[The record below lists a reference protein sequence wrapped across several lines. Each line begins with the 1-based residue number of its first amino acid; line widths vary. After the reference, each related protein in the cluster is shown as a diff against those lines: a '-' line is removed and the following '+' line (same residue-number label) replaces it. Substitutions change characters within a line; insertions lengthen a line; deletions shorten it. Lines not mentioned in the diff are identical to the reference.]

1 MNIKVAIRVRP
12 FNQRELDLKTELC
25 VDMSDNQTYILKEG
39 SSEIERTFT
48 YDNCFWSHDEFDTDE
63 HGYHFPVKGSRKYW
77 DQERV
82 YNVLGKDV
90 LNNALNGYNCCLF
103 AYGQTGSGKSYSIFG
118 YGENKGIVPK
128 ICNQFLDGTTLVE
141 DDKRSFSLSISM
153 LEIYNEKIQDLLI
166 PIAKR
171 AKGGLKV
178 RENNKLGVFVEDLTK
193 REVRSYVEIEEVIEL
208 GNKHKTLGAT
218 LMNATSSRAH
228 TIITLELVQRE
239 VGIIKTTQKDSVIYL
254 VDLAGSEKVAKT
266 EAKGDRLKEACSINK
281 SLTVLGIVIHQLYLR
296 SEGEKV
302 IVSYRDS
309 ALTRILQNALGGNS
323 VTTMICAIS
332 PARDNID
339 ETLSTLRYA
348 DQAKQIKQ
356 NARINESETDKMIRE
371 LMEENDKLKNLL
383 AQLQGNK
390 DRTVAD
396 DVAHQIRELENVIS
410 FKANFNQGP
419 SHSHSFSKRPSIS
432 IGVKEKPNPKLL
444 TTNPHMYNLNE
455 DPLLNQKIIYDFT
468 ESPSVLVGRQSD
480 KDNLE
485 DSKTTGERKI
495 VLNGVGILEEH
506 ARINYSQGNLSIVTY
521 DIDAASAI
529 FINGES
535 LDSHDPDGAQ
545 KGIFTRSLIDLDRI
559 IIGTSSTFLVRLPN
573 ETGLV
578 PEDKKVGGK
587 DVDWE
592 FCQMEKFKKQEKTE
606 REKLQVVYQEKEVAL
621 KDMEKQLKENFDREK
636 DLYEQKICLQQEE
649 YERMIESMQRN
660 IEERENELSESQQM
674 IETENFESI
683 KLLQNEQ
690 KTKELEFQVRLNALH
705 KETQLLKQI
714 QAINSN
720 LEKKLINYYHKI
732 KEANYIAQ
740 ELNRN
745 IEFVPFVASL
755 NLLASL
761 NQKTTTPDLIVNVK
775 VINYEEGW
783 VNYWPLEK
791 FDNRLIL
798 IRDAIEYFF
807 SHNKIQYNEQN
818 DPFWDPEEFFLHGQA
833 FCLLKNVLYRFE
845 LTHKVGILGYE
856 GDIGYIVVQLMPIDD
871 EGKEIDEEEI
881 EEEIEEPDDLII
893 KNMSCHY
900 RINIEKIII
909 YDINNLKGKTGYLN
923 YEVMTLHNTEEYS
936 TKWFK
941 IADNQIDLNYS
952 QTIKIPRVN
961 NDLIDH
967 YMHKNIQFKFY
978 VDKIEKV
985 PCKGKNPPPIIH
997 KHAAETGKGPTDAMI
1012 PKKSMVK
1019 KTSINNKS
1027 TVYTNTQVHQPKS
1040 TSSNVCRI
1048 M

>member
-12 FNQRELDLKTELC
+12 FNQREIDLKTELC

-48 YDNCFWSHDEFDTDE
+48 YDNCFWSHDEFETDE
-63 HGYHFPVKGSRKYW
+63 RGYHYAPKGSRKYW

-128 ICNQFLDGTTLVE
+128 ICNQFLDGQTLVE
-141 DDKRSFSLSISM
+141 DDKHSFSLSISM

-171 AKGGLKV
+171 PKGGLKV

-193 REVRSYVEIEEVIEL
+193 REVQSYAEIEEVIEL

-239 VGIIKTTQKDSVIYL
+239 VGVIKTTQKDSVIHL

-266 EAKGDRLKEACSINK
+266 DAKGDRLKEACSINK

-323 VTTMICAIS
+323 ITTMICAIS

-356 NARINESETDKMIRE
+356 NARINESETDKLIRE

-396 DVAHQIRELENVIS
+396 DVIHQIRELENVIQL
-410 FKANFNQGP
+410 KANFNQGP
-419 SHSHSFSKRPSIS
+419 QQGHSVGKRPSTS
-432 IGVKEKPNPKLL
+432 IEMKEKLNVNLL

-455 DPLLNQKIIYDFT
+455 DPLLNQKIIYDFL
-468 ESPSVLVGRQSD
+468 ESPSVLVGRQSE
-480 KDNLE
+480 KDNLD
-485 DSKTTGERKI
+485 DSKTPGERKI

-506 ARINYSQGNLSIVTY
+506 GRINFSQGKLTIVSY
-521 DIDAASAI
+521 DIDAASTI

-535 LDSHDPDGAQ
+535 LDSADSSGGLNGFYSRQ
-545 KGIFTRSLIDLDRI
+545 LNDLDRI
-559 IIGTSSTFLVRLPN
+559 IIGTSSTFLIRLPG
-573 ETGLV
+573 ESGV
-578 PEDKKVGGK
+578 VREDKRINGK
-587 DVDWE
+587 EVDWE

-606 REKLQVVYQEKEVAL
+606 RDKLQVVYQEKEIAL
-621 KDMEKQLKENFDREK
+621 KNMEQQLKENFDREK
-636 DLYEQKICLQQEE
+636 ELYEQRIRMQQDE
-649 YERMIESMQRN
+649 YQRMIESMQRN
-660 IEERENELSESQQM
+660 LEERENELSDSQQM

-705 KETQLLKQI
+705 KESQLLKQI

-732 KEANYIAQ
+732 KESNYIAQ

-798 IRDAIEYFF
+798 FREAIEYFF

-818 DPFWDPEEFFLHGQA
+818 DPFWDPEEFFLYGQA
-833 FCLLKNVLYRFE
+833 FCLIKNVLYRFE

-936 TKWFK
+936 TSWFK
-941 IADNQIDLNYS
+941 IDDNQIDLNYS
-952 QTIKIPRVN
+952 QMIKIPKVN
-961 NDLIDH
+961 TDLIDH

-978 VDKIEKV
+978 VDKIEKI
-985 PCKGKNPPPIIH
+985 PCKGKNPPPIIY
-997 KHAAETGKGPTDAMI
+997 KSTPEVGREPSDTGMS
-1012 PKKSMVK
+1012 KKTTVK
-1019 KTSINNKS
+1019 KTSISNKS
-1027 TVYTNTQVHQPKS
+1027 TVYKNTQMYQQKS
-1040 TSSNVCRI
+1040 TSSNVCSV